1 MRVTFP
7 ALFDAF
13 ACGDDDCACRR
24 ALRAAPTSAAKGY
37 QSGAFPFAFAERA
50 LLRGAQA
57 LAQGKTEPATGA
69 DLPGDYPLAAVAT
82 PTGVELYFSAL
93 CPTARA
99 ALAANADP
107 VDLARAE
114 GGWRLPVQV
123 FAPESGNKLVRLDA
137 DRAVP
142 WRQYAQVREWL
153 LDVVADATLPPLARF
168 ARLAHAVDEL
178 TADGGVQFAVA
189 QGLQPLTPR
198 RFLAFRAHLEA
209 RMAGCDVKAL
219 STAYVRWLPLLPEL
233 DPGDAGPKAV
243 LAALEVEFRDLVG
256 PWLAPAE
263 AALAPAVETYL
274 AARVFAIPLDK
285 DTTLRR
291 GHAELVEGFAYGLR
305 LALAWA
311 QVAQTAITPA
321 TLLAAWALGE
331 ALVADGGKAVPVFA
345 RAQGDHDK
353 APRMADLDMT
363 LAGIA

>member
-1 MRVTFP
+1 MRVTYP

-13 ACGDDDCACRR
+13 ECDNDDCACRR
-24 ALRAAPTSAAKGY
+24 ALRAAPASAAKGY
-37 QSGAFPFAFAERA
+37 AAGGFPFGYAERSM
-50 LLRGAQA
+50 LRGAQA
-57 LAQGKTEPATGA
+57 LAQGKTEPAAGA

-99 ALAANADP
+99 ALAANTDP

-123 FAPESGNKLVRLDA
+123 FAAESGNKLVRLDA

-142 WRQYAQVREWL
+142 WRQFAQVREWL
-153 LDVVADATLPPLARF
+153 LDVVADATLAPLARF
-168 ARLAHAVDEL
+168 ARLAHAIDEL
-178 TADGGVQFAVA
+178 TAEGGLQFAVA
-189 QGLQPLTPR
+189 HGLQPLTPR

-209 RMAGCDVKAL
+209 RLAACDTKAL
-219 STAYVRWLPLLPEL
+219 ATAYGRWLPLVPEL
-233 DPGDAGPKAV
+233 QAGEDGPKAV
-243 LAALEVEFRDLVG
+243 VAALGQDFRELVP
-256 PWLAPAE
+256 PWLGSAE
-263 AALAPAVETYL
+263 AALGPAMETYL

-291 GHAELVEGFAYGLR
+291 GHAELVEGFALGLR

-311 QVAQTAITPA
+311 QAAQTPVTPA
-321 TLLAAWALGE
+321 VLLAAWALGE
-331 ALVADGGKAVPVFA
+331 AVVADGGKAVPVFTRPQA
-345 RAQGDHDK
+345 DHDK